1 VFAAL
6 AVSRHLQ
13 AQTDVSIKKLVST
26 LRPLRTVQIRLA
38 GQTITATPT
47 ITPEA
52 RAILDQLPP
61 ITAPGPGH

>member
-1 VFAAL
+1 MFAAL

-13 AQTDVSIKKLVST
+13 AQTETSIKKLVRT

-38 GQTITATPT
+38 GQTITATP
-47 ITPEA
+47 IISPDA
-52 RAILDQLPP
+52 REILDQLPP